1 MGRIAI
7 TGTSSFLGGALL
19 RRLVERHGADGVVAV
34 DVASPPATLHGVRR
48 RLVDFTEP
56 SSDQRLM
63 DALGEEGV
71 DVLVH
76 LAFFTS
82 PRRDTTHAHELESI
96 GTLNLLGA
104 AAAAGV
110 SHVVMRS
117 FTAVYGARGQNPS
130 FIREEHKLQANPAL
144 PWVRDKVEA
153 EQHAASFA
161 KRYPELKVTVLRLAP
176 LFGPGVRNFY
186 TRIFDHRVVPVLMGF
201 DPLFQLLHPED
212 ALVAFEV
219 ALSGS
224 PGGAFN
230 IVPRGS
236 VSLATALHLAL
247 KIPVPVPHPLAYAAT
262 DLLWATGVGE
272 GPAGFVDYA
281 RYPVLGDG
289 EKAERELG
297 FSPRFSSREALFAY
311 LDYRYPA
318 RVGEPAE
325 ALT

>member
-19 RRLVERHGADGVVAV
+19 RRLVEEHGADEVVSV

-48 RLVDFTEP
+48 RLLDFTEP

-63 DALGEEGV
+63 DALEEEGV
-71 DVLVH
+71 ETVVH

-96 GTLNLLGA
+96 GTLNLLAA

-117 FTAVYGARGQNPS
+117 FTAVYGARGQNPN
-130 FIREEHKLQANPAL
+130 FIREDHKLQPNPAL
-144 PWVRDKVEA
+144 GWARDKVEA

-161 KRYPELKVTVLRLAP
+161 KRYPALKVTVLRLAP
-176 LFGPGVRNFY
+176 LLGPGVHNFY
-186 TRIFDHRVVPVLMGF
+186 TRIFDHRLVPVLMGF
-201 DPLFQLLHPED
+201 DPLFQFLHPED
-212 ALVAFEV
+212 ALLAFEA
-219 ALSGS
+219 ALARS

-236 VSLATALHLAL
+236 LSLATALHLAE
-247 KIPVPVPHPLAYAAT
+247 KIPLPVPHVMAYAAT
-262 DLLWATGVGE
+262 DVLWATGVGQA
-272 GPAGFVDYA
+272 PAGFVDYI

-289 EKAERELG
+289 EKAERELR
-297 FSPRFSSREALFAY
+297 FCPRFSSRDALFAY
-311 LDYRYPA
+311 LDYRYPS
-318 RVGEPAE
+318 RVSEPAE
-325 ALT
+325 VVS